1 MAERRFDIIF
11 DGSVINGNDVLE
23 VKANLQKLFKLDDN
37 SIDKLFSGTP
47 IAIKKNLDRQTAS
60 QYQTAITQAGAKIQL
75 VLHKPA
81 TDQKPAEQL
90 RSATTTPRADINTAT
105 DAASLQILPPGSPM
119 LNESERVEVAPA
131 DINVDH
137 LQLEKVNPFL
147 ADDLSP
153 PTPAATDGQYP
164 NPNVSTSTGDHLTLA
179 EPGATIGSDTHE
191 AAATLPLAIEH
202 LDIDPLGNYL
212 LSQAE
217 LAAASQAA
225 NEAVIDEAAIAALS
239 LSEAGSD
246 LLNANEKPVYPAVEV
261 DTSAFKLMEDNT

>member
-23 VKANLQKLFKLDDN
+23 VKANLQQLFKLDDN

-60 QYQTAITQAGAKIQL
+60 QYQTALTQAGAKIQL
-75 VLHKPA
+75 VLHKAAADPSLTKQQAAAAPA
-81 TDQKPAEQL
+81 ID
-90 RSATTTPRADINTAT
+90 TAS
-105 DAASLQILPPGSPM
+105 DAQSLQILPPGSPI
-119 LNESERVEVAPA
+119 LNESERVEITPA
-131 DINVDH
+131 QINVDH

-147 ADDLSP
+147 ADDLAAAL
-153 PTPAATDGQYP
+153 PAEADGQYP
-164 NPNVSTSTGDHLTLA
+164 TPNVSNSAGDHLTLA
-179 EPGATIGSDTHE
+179 EPGATIGAGTDD
-191 AAATLPLAIEH
+191 AAVAGGLPLDIEH

-217 LAAASQAA
+217 LAAASNAA
-225 NEAVIDEAAIAALS
+225 STAVIDEAAIAALS
-239 LSEAGSD
+239 LSEVGSD
-246 LLNANEKPVYPAVEV
+246 LLNNNEKPVHPAVDV